1 MKTKPR
7 YEKKNILKR
16 ALAVLVVI
24 GLAADPIFSSVTLAA
39 PDTGTAIATDVI
51 VVEAE
56 NYNAGSN
63 AGDLWAAENDFGGNG
78 WDSADWSGGRGIR
91 FGSWGWCNYTVSIPE
106 DGRYLVKGYAA
117 SLAGNKGFLRL
128 NVDSTEGYLY
138 VPESC
143 GSPTEVPLL
152 NAYAEGAEAGILDL
166 TAGDHT
172 IYISMQGDAAEDAH
186 WCYFDKFVLTRMEEP
201 FSSVEAENSTFTG
214 LQSGDG
220 DGNFSQETIMC
231 GSMWEA

>member
-78 WDSADWSGGRGIR
+78 WEIGR
-91 FGSWGWCNYTVSIPE
+91 
-106 DGRYLVKGYAA
+106 
-117 SLAGNKGFLRL
+117 
-128 NVDSTEGYLY
+128 
-138 VPESC
+138 
-143 GSPTEVPLL
+143 
-152 NAYAEGAEAGILDL
+152 
-166 TAGDHT
+166 
-172 IYISMQGDAAEDAH
+172 AH
-186 WCYFDKFVLTRMEEP
+186 V
-201 FSSVEAENSTFTG
+201 
-214 LQSGDG
+214 
-220 DGNFSQETIMC
+220 
-231 GSMWEA
+231 